1 MTSPLTTGKRRRRFD
16 KYQLMLGDGMAA
28 MSSSYM
34 NSFDDCNFAALFN
47 KLEYVTG
54 EINHMNNASDVSPN
68 LDEQLE
74 IIRHE
79 IEIGISE

>member
-34 NSFDDCNFAALFN
+34 NSFDDCNFAALQN
-47 KLEYVTG
+47 KLDYINEEIAKMDNNPNREDQEFEICKEQIIALG
-54 EINHMNNASDVSPN
+54 E
-68 LDEQLE
+68 LGL
-74 IIRHE
+74 
-79 IEIGISE
+79 